1 MTRGLLP
8 SRRSGES
15 IGAQGSST
23 PPSPLFTALL
33 TVRLPSDLCHSL
45 ERGADVKAENA
56 ELKAENAK
64 LRQELS
70 KTNAKFLRWRHVF
83 ESMAAEVLPDAEN
96 AADAPLPAAEQVV
109 AAAKPVVE
117 DADANAEEP
126 EEEATILCIGLK
138 KGGQGEPFWF
148 RIEDISKNTVLWH
161 DNSSRGRKQT
171 VIDMDLSTVKF
182 AYQTAAASE
191 FDEQRK
197 AALPSTENF
206 ENNPWLRDLFNNVS
220 YCYAAE
226 AIHDYDGDYDQA
238 SELNNVKADMTPQ
251 TFIAYFKDMLE
262 TAEGEDDEDDDGKA
276 IVAGEEESED
286 NTPPPN
292 SPPPT
297 KKRQGTAAFPG
308 KGAANKRMRTGGK

>member
-1 MTRGLLP
+1 M
-8 SRRSGES
+8 
-15 IGAQGSST
+15 
-23 PPSPLFTALL
+23 
-33 TVRLPSDLCHSL
+33 CHSQ
-45 ERGADVKAENA
+45 ERGTKLE
-56 ELKAENAK
+56 AENAK
-64 LRQELS
+64 LRKELS
-70 KTNAKFLRWRHVF
+70 KIKGQLGRWK
-83 ESMAAEVLPDAEN
+83 AAFGEMSAMVSPDAGD
-96 AADAPLPAAEQVV
+96 AADAPLPAAENAVASAEPEPEPEPEV
-109 AAAKPVVE
+109 AAA
-117 DADANAEEP
+117 
-126 EEEATILCIGLK
+126 EEEAEDEGTILCIGLK

-148 RIEDISKNTVLWH
+148 RIGDISKDTVLWH

-191 FDEQRK
+191 FDKQRK

-238 SELNNVKADMTPQ
+238 SELNNVKADMTPEN
-251 TFIAYFKDMLE
+251 FIAYFQDMLE
-262 TAEGEDDEDDDGKA
+262 TAEGEDEDEDGEA
-276 IVAGEEESED
+276 IVAGEEENEVD

-292 SPPPT
+292 SPPPN